1 MILGTGI
8 DIVELSRM
16 RELLDRRGEKFS
28 QRVCTERERAEISA
42 RSARADSAEIPEILH
57 TAGKFAA
64 KEALLKALG
73 TGLAGGI
80 RWTDVEVLSGEAGAP
95 SVELTGR
102 ADQVARELGVS
113 TIHLSISHSAASA
126 VAIVILEGK

>member
-1 MILGTGI
+1 
-8 DIVELSRM
+8 M
-16 RELLDRRGEKFS
+16 RELLDRRGGKFS
-28 QRVCTERERAEISA
+28 QRVCTERERAEISN
-42 RSARADSAEIPEILH
+42 RSAGADSPESAETLH

-80 RWTDVEVLSGEAGAP
+80 SWTDVEVLSGNAGAP

-102 ADQVARELGVS
+102 AGQVARELGV
-113 TIHLSISHSAASA
+113 TRIHLSISHSAASA
-126 VAIVILEGK
+126 VAVAILEGE